1 MNMHVTF
8 LLTDCAVT
16 NGEVLR
22 VCLSQNKKVL
32 MSVKNNN
39 ITNIILYFQVIVRQR
54 SFMRYLVQAWCMRQQ
69 NRAVL
74 ETWLTVRVICLDM
87 VNIQWTAGNGVA
99 AVTISNMDCG
109 SVKHLWMLLRCWHM
123 KMEWTLE
130 IPWICIITEPDVL

>member
-74 ETWLTVRVICLDM
+74 ET
-87 VNIQWTAGNGVA
+87 
-99 AVTISNMDCG
+99 
-109 SVKHLWMLLRCWHM
+109 
-123 KMEWTLE
+123 
-130 IPWICIITEPDVL
+130 